1 VWKWGGGLP
10 ESQKQSLLVVAR
22 REFHMQTHELHIGLA
37 ISLLLLSSQL
47 VI

>member
-1 VWKWGGGLP
+1 MGGGLP

-22 REFHMQTHELHIGLA
+22 RELQTHELHIGLA

-47 VI
+47 MI